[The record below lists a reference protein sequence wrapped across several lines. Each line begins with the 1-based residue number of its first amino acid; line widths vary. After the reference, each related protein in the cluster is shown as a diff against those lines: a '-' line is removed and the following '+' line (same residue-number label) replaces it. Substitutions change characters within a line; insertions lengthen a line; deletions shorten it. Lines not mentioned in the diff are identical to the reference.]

1 MFNTI
6 LVALDG
12 SDHARHALKV
22 AVGLAER
29 CGAKLLLC
37 HAIEPHP
44 LRSDLSRIASEAA
57 EEMYERIGGE
67 VAERVLGDAEQA
79 AREAG
84 IAEIGRVVQ
93 EGSAAPA
100 IVAAADHEGADLIVV
115 GTRGLT
121 GLHELALGSVAHNV
135 TAMAHCP
142 VVVVK

>member
-67 VAERVLGDAEQA
+67 VAERILGDAEKA

-84 IAEIGRVVQ
+84 IAEVARVVQ

-100 IVAAADHEGADLIVV
+100 IVAAADHEGADLVVV

-121 GLHELALGSVAHNV
+121 GLHELAMGSVAHNV